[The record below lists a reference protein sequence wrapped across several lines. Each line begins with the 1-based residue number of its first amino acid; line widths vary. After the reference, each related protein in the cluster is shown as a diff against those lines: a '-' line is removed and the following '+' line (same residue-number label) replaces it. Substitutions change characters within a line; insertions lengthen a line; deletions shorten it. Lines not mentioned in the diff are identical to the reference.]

1 MEHFKKFLPLLLCAA
16 LLCGCAAV
24 PEPEDELPPAS
35 AGASSEEPAEEISAL
50 PEEFALPYYSGLTLD
65 PVTCPD
71 GVQQTAAALLCEGLF
86 ELDETFAPQPVLCAS
101 YTRSEDCMTYTFA
114 LRPGALFSDGSALTA
129 DDAADTL
136 RRAHTSP
143 RYAARLKEVA
153 SVTAEDGAVKIALSA
168 PNASLPALLDI
179 PIVKAGTADTV
190 PIGTGPYYLTPGGSG
205 ADAVLT
211 ANPHWQGG
219 SQPVERIVLRDAK
232 DADAMLYQFTSHET
246 QLLTSD
252 LTGTSPVSV
261 TGSIHFYD
269 ADSTVFQYVGLNLS
283 SPVLSS
289 SAVRRAL
296 AEGFDREQLVSAF
309 LSGHAK
315 AAQFPISPASGDYP
329 AALDAAY
336 SYSAFEQAMSAAG
349 LAEGNSVPLRMI
361 VNSENSFKVAAARQ
375 IAAQL
380 SAFDLKIEVEALA
393 WEDYTA
399 ALAAGEFDLYYGEVK
414 LTADWD
420 LRSLLAT
427 GGALNYGGYS
437 DAALDSLL
445 AACRSAEAP
454 STALLAVCRRLQ
466 TQAPILPVCFKT
478 VSTLVQRGTLEGLT
492 PTSANPFYRLADCT
506 VHLRA
511 Q

>member
-1 MEHFKKFLPLLLCAA
+1 M
-16 LLCGCAAV
+16 G
-24 PEPEDELPPAS
+24 
-35 AGASSEEPAEEISAL
+35 
-50 PEEFALPYYSGLTLD
+50 
-65 PVTCPD
+65 
-71 GVQQTAAALLCEGLF
+71 
-86 ELDETFAPQPVLCAS
+86 
-101 YTRSEDCMTYTFA
+101 
-114 LRPGALFSDGSALTA
+114 
-129 DDAADTL
+129 
-136 RRAHTSP
+136 
-143 RYAARLKEVA
+143 
-153 SVTAEDGAVKIALSA
+153 
-168 PNASLPALLDI
+168 
-179 PIVKAGTADTV
+179 
-190 PIGTGPYYLTPGGSG
+190 
-205 ADAVLT
+205 
-211 ANPHWQGG
+211 
-219 SQPVERIVLRDAK
+219 
-232 DADAMLYQFTSHET
+232 
-246 QLLTSD
+246 
-252 LTGTSPVSV
+252 
-261 TGSIHFYD
+261 
-269 ADSTVFQYVGLNLS
+269 
-283 SPVLSS
+283 S

-315 AAQFPISPASGDYP
+315 AAQFPISPASRDYP
-329 AALDAAY
+329 ASLDAAY

-492 PTSANPFYRLADCT
+492 PTAANPFYRLADCT